1 MLYDAERGDMTIA
14 VVGDAMISR
23 RMRAFRELHFLK
35 LVEIIR
41 NADVSIA
48 NLEFLFHDYESSW
61 QWTRGTYT
69 RSDPKNLNE
78 LKWMGFDAVL
88 TANNHAYDFSEG
100 GFLTTLRHLEEVDL
114 PHAGGGPDLD
124 HSRAPAYIDSPRGRV
139 AVMSASSTFTDVS
152 RAGPGRPDFPGR
164 PGINALRHDLVHH
177 VTQDVF
183 EALHKAN
190 RELGLEAHE
199 EAQAQFG
206 FSGHTNSWTN
216 APLCGSWSVSS
227 VWPRRSRS
235 RPPSTKTI
243 STALATGYA
252 GPRSRRTGWCTV
264 SIATKAGPPESFTVA
279 PEPRRL
285 TSWCSLR
292 TGPSIRAAICSL
304 GTART
309 SCAALKFTRAGP
321 FSTAW
326 GILFSRMRPWPG
338 SPMKAISALAS
349 APSTP
354 WRLSRG
360 PL

>member
-1 MLYDAERGDMTIA
+1 
-14 VVGDAMISR
+14 MISR

-124 HSRAPAYIDSPRGRV
+124 HSRAPAYVDSPRGRV

-206 FSGHTNSWTN
+206 FS
-216 APLCGSWSVSS
+216 
-227 VWPRRSRS
+227 
-235 RPPSTKTI
+235 
-243 STALATGYA
+243 
-252 GPRSRRTGWCTV
+252 RTYQT
-264 SIATKAGPPESFTVA
+264 
-279 PEPRRL
+279 
-285 TSWCSLR
+285 
-292 TGPSIRAAICSL
+292 
-304 GTART
+304 
-309 SCAALKFTRAGP
+309 
-321 FSTAW
+321 
-326 GILFSRMRPWPG
+326 PG
-338 SPMKAISALAS
+338 QTHRHAVPGA
-349 APSTP
+349 
-354 WRLSRG
+354 
-360 PL
+360 